1 MSVEVPPNPETWTA
15 YGQFQLDRS
24 YMPPVPEQ
32 LRWGF
37 WDGVGPGDDVLGP
50 LAGKRVLDI
59 GSGAGHYAV
68 HLAQTHGALVDAV
81 ELSPTQHQRA
91 TGHFGDVPGVRFLHA
106 DVIEHLQQAQP
117 YEAAYG
123 ICTLAGIDPHI
134 ALPALRDGLLPG
146 APLIFSVLHTNW
158 HGHGPSDTVAPREE
172 TVGLKGLEPLPLQ
185 TWVLTAQVWED
196 LLTDYGFTVEAI
208 TQLRAPAPDNPVI
221 VQLIQARRRTVLPTQ
236 ITSRPRTHRPP
247 VPHAAIG
254 VGAIVLGE
262 HGLLLGRHQR
272 GTLELPGGSVEIGEP
287 LEQTVV
293 RELAEE
299 TGLLARPEDVTLLG
313 TLVDHVGD
321 VVRVTVGALVTA
333 WEGEPATRPDESVG
347 DWAWWPL
354 DELPDGLFECSA
366 QILAAWR
373 PDLPIDH
380 PRAHFTP
387 YARRMTPSSAPES
400 AGA

>member
-1 MSVEVPPNPETWTA
+1 MSVEQSPNPETWTA

-24 YMPPVPEQ
+24 YLPPVPEQ
-32 LRWGF
+32 LRWGL

-50 LAGKRVLDI
+50 LTGRRVLDI

-68 HLAQTHGALVDAV
+68 HLARTHGALVDAV
-81 ELSPTQHQRA
+81 ELSPTQHRRA
-91 TGHFGDVPGVRFLHA
+91 AGHFGNVPGVRFLHA

-117 YEAAYG
+117 YDAAYG
-123 ICTLAGIDPHI
+123 IGTLAGIDPHI

-146 APLIFSVLHTNW
+146 APLVFSALHTNW
-158 HGHGPSDTVAPREE
+158 HGHGPSAAVAPREE
-172 TVGLKGLEPLPLQ
+172 TVGLKGMEPLPLQ
-185 TWVLTAQVWED
+185 TWVLTARVWED

-208 TQLRAPAPDNPVI
+208 TQLHAPEPDNPVI
-221 VQLIQARRRTVLPTQ
+221 CQLIQARRRTVLPAQ
-236 ITSRPRTHRPP
+236 ITSRPRSRRPP

-254 VGAIVLGE
+254 VGAIVFGE
-262 HGLLLGRHQR
+262 RGLLLGRHHR
-272 GTLELPGGSVEIGEP
+272 GTLELPGGSVEVGEP
-287 LEQTVV
+287 FEQTVV

-299 TGLLARPEDVTLLG
+299 TGLSARPEDVTLLG

-333 WEGEPATRPDESVG
+333 WQGEPATQPDESVG

-354 DELPDGLFECSA
+354 DELPGGLFECSA
-366 QILAAWR
+366 QILATWR

-380 PRAHFTP
+380 PPAHFSP
-387 YARRMTPSSAPES
+387 YARRTTPSSDPGS

>member
-1 MSVEVPPNPETWTA
+1 
-15 YGQFQLDRS
+15 
-24 YMPPVPEQ
+24 MPPVPEQ

-37 WDGVGPGDDVLGP
+37 WDGVGPGDEVLGP
-50 LAGKRVLDI
+50 LEGKRVLDI

-68 HLAQTHGALVDAV
+68 HLAQTHSALVDAV
-81 ELSPTQHQRA
+81 ELSPTQHRRA
-91 TGHFGDVPGVRFLHA
+91 TEHFGEMPGVRFLNA

-117 YEAAYG
+117 YDAAYG

-134 ALPALRDGLLPG
+134 ALPALRDGLLPD
-146 APLIFSVLHTNW
+146 APLIFSVLHTNL
-158 HGHGPSDTVAPREE
+158 HGRGPSATVAPREE
-172 TVGLKGLEPLPLQ
+172 TVGLKGMESLPLQ
-185 TWVLTAQVWED
+185 TWVLAAQVWED

-208 TQLRAPAPDNPVI
+208 TQLYAPEPDNPVTC
-221 VQLIQARRRTVLPTQ
+221 QLIQARRRTALTAR
-236 ITSRPRTHRPP
+236 ITSRPRSRRPP
-247 VPHAAIG
+247 IPHAAIG

-262 HGLLLGRHQR
+262 HGLLLGRHRR
-272 GTLELPGGSVEIGEP
+272 GTLELPGGSLEVGEP

-299 TGLLARPEDVTLLG
+299 TGLSARPEDVTLLG

-333 WEGEPATRPDESVG
+333 WQGEPATQPDESVG

-380 PRAHFTP
+380 PPAHFTP
-387 YARRMTPSSAPES
+387 YDRRTTTKTQ
-400 AGA
+400 